1 MTFDPCWLG
10 GQRLPE
16 VTVHASGALAQTI
29 RAELRQTRR
38 VRHDVE
44 VALCTLGR
52 LEETPLAAWVE
63 QALPADGLGDE
74 GFVVMRRGNQ
84 LVVAAETGRGLLY
97 GYFYLLRYFEWMT
110 GDFTVVE
117 RPAVAVR
124 MLAHWDNLMG
134 PVERGYSGGSI
145 FFRDGRLVQDLT
157 RVRAYARLLA
167 SIGINAVVLNNGN
180 VHAAET
186 RLITDHL
193 ADVSRLAGVFRE
205 YGIAIYLSVNFAAPI
220 ELSDLDT
227 ADPLDARVARWW
239 SAAVGRVYDAVPDL
253 GGFVVKA
260 DRSGPAAYGRH
271 PADGAN
277 MLARALAPYKG
288 TVYWRCFVHDRDQD
302 WRDRMTDRARAAYD
316 HFIPLDGLFDDNV
329 VLQVK
334 HGPLDFQAREAVSP
348 LLGELQETRFA
359 LELQVTQE
367 YTGQQKDLCYLGP
380 WWREILQFDTSGGGG
395 PTVAERTKAIVA
407 VSNVGDDPNWTGH
420 KLAQSNLYAYGRLAW
435 DPAAD
440 PVSLL
445 HEWAAATFAMDDR
458 TRAELVAI
466 MADSWRT
473 YERYTAPLGVG
484 FMVTPETHYGPNV
497 NGYEYS
503 AWGTYHFADRYGV
516 GVDRTV
522 ATGSGFT
529 GQYPEPLAGRYEN
542 LYTCP
547 EELLLF
553 FHHVPYDHVLQN
565 GRTVLQHI
573 YDTHFQGY
581 DDVEAM
587 LARWKGIA
595 DRFDPGTR
603 DNITARLE
611 GQLRNAR
618 EWRDQVNTY
627 FYRLSGIP
635 DAAGR
640 TIYR

>member
-1 MTFDPCWLG
+1 
-10 GQRLPE
+10 
-16 VTVHASGALAQTI
+16 
-29 RAELRQTRR
+29 
-38 VRHDVE
+38 
-44 VALCTLGR
+44 
-52 LEETPLAAWVE
+52 
-63 QALPADGLGDE
+63 
-74 GFVVMRRGNQ
+74 
-84 LVVAAETGRGLLY
+84 
-97 GYFYLLRYFEWMT
+97 
-110 GDFTVVE
+110 
-117 RPAVAVR
+117 
-124 MLAHWDNLMG
+124 
-134 PVERGYSGGSI
+134 
-145 FFRDGRLVQDLT
+145 
-157 RVRAYARLLA
+157 
-167 SIGINAVVLNNGN
+167 
-180 VHAAET
+180 
-186 RLITDHL
+186 
-193 ADVSRLAGVFRE
+193 
-205 YGIAIYLSVNFAAPI
+205 
-220 ELSDLDT
+220 
-227 ADPLDARVARWW
+227 
-239 SAAVGRVYDAVPDL
+239 
-253 GGFVVKA
+253 
-260 DRSGPAAYGRH
+260 
-271 PADGAN
+271 
-277 MLARALAPYKG
+277 
-288 TVYWRCFVHDRDQD
+288 
-302 WRDRMTDRARAAYD
+302 
-316 HFIPLDGLFDDNV
+316 
-329 VLQVK
+329 
-334 HGPLDFQAREAVSP
+334 
-348 LLGELQETRFA
+348 
-359 LELQVTQE
+359 
-367 YTGQQKDLCYLGP
+367 
-380 WWREILQFDTSGGGG
+380 
-395 PTVAERTKAIVA
+395 
-407 VSNVGDDPNWTGH
+407 
-420 KLAQSNLYAYGRLAW
+420 
-435 DPAAD
+435 
-440 PVSLL
+440 
-445 HEWAAATFAMDDR
+445 MDDR

-553 FHHVPYDHVLQN
+553 FHHVPYDHALQN

-581 DDVEAM
+581 DEVEAM